1 MLMYVQLGNLLEI
14 KFKNS
19 SKIDLFLKLII
30 YIKFYYIYRDIILVR
45 SPEMFNHWIKCK
57 NDQCSKRLRVEANK
71 QSKPILF
78 CSQTCLNSYLFQN
91 DQLHRNFNYEDPG
104 EVRKLV
110 QSLINETKQIQIE
123 LQNLKRIR
131 KTYFGL
137 FKDKELDLNDEI
149 YNRDWSFEDE
159 TKQ

>member
-1 MLMYVQLGNLLEI
+1 MY
-14 KFKNS
+14 
-19 SKIDLFLKLII
+19 
-30 YIKFYYIYRDIILVR
+30 
-45 SPEMFNHWIKCK
+45 NHWIKCK
-57 NDQCSKRLRVEANK
+57 NDQCSKRLRVEANN

-91 DQLHRNFNYEDPG
+91 DQLHPNFNYEDPS

-110 QSLINETKQIQIE
+110 QSLINETKQIQNE

-131 KTYFGL
+131 KTYFGI
-137 FKDKELDLNDEI
+137 FKELNLKDEI
-149 YNRDWSFEDE
+149 YKRDWSFEDE